1 MASSPSSHIFNSPP
15 LQQPSS
21 DPATTRTLDLS
32 SLPPIFVSATH
43 FDPTALHELED
54 SLIDSGAALTYDL
67 SEAGIV
73 ISKVAR
79 KPRVLFDLKARGVW
93 TEEVEVGSGVEGLEE
108 RSGKRVKVETDRSR
122 ESEVVVIDDDHDD
135 SSTASEGEVEG
146 VLKAGTSKRPPAK
159 RARSTEKAAAIASD
173 SLIRVVKV
181 DWFEASKRAGEPL
194 PLQRFLTY
202 QGRRVARSVS
212 ATPSTSNQ
220 TTPRKP
226 THLSRVS
233 SRPGERQSSPTA
245 SILERAREDAPTHSP
260 RADRFGKRKF
270 GQHIPSSSGT
280 ASWEAGSQHQPH
292 AHLLQKTTSEDAS
305 GVSSDLPEMPEWVK
319 AGTKYACQRLTP
331 ANPPNE
337 PFIAL
342 LKNIKLARLLTN
354 DEIGVR
360 AYSTSIAALAAYPH
374 KISNPREIL
383 ALPGCDAKIANLYV
397 EWSNTGTIKAV
408 EDIEADEDLQ
418 VLRLFY
424 EIWGV
429 GATTAREFFYDKG
442 WRDLDDIV
450 ERGWKTLSRVQQ
462 IGVKFYDE
470 FLDPIPRAEV
480 EGIAEVVHRHACKV
494 RDKDIQSLVVGG
506 YRRGKEASGDV
517 DIVVSHPDEKKT
529 LGLVGD
535 IVASLEEEGWI
546 THTLLLSLNSTN
558 RGQETL
564 PFRSSGSGHGGHG
577 FDTLDKALVVW
588 QDPHWMD
595 DGDAVDDSKNDK
607 KDPNIHRRVD
617 IIISPWRTVGCA
629 VLGWSAGTTFER
641 DLRRYA
647 KDVKGWKFDSSGV
660 RNRGNGEVVDLE
672 GFYSYE
678 GEHGKGRA
686 ETMVQAER
694 RVFEGMGIEWREP
707 GERCTG

>member
-21 DPATTRTLDLS
+21 DPTTTRTLDLS

-245 SILERAREDAPTHSP
+245 TP
-260 RADRFGKRKF
+260 RPPPPKD
-270 GQHIPSSSGT
+270 HI
-280 ASWEAGSQHQPH
+280 
-292 AHLLQKTTSEDAS
+292 
-305 GVSSDLPEMPEWVK
+305 
-319 AGTKYACQRLTP
+319 
-331 ANPPNE
+331 
-337 PFIAL
+337 
-342 LKNIKLARLLTN
+342 
-354 DEIGVR
+354 
-360 AYSTSIAALAAYPH
+360 
-374 KISNPREIL
+374 
-383 ALPGCDAKIANLYV
+383 
-397 EWSNTGTIKAV
+397 
-408 EDIEADEDLQ
+408 
-418 VLRLFY
+418 
-424 EIWGV
+424 
-429 GATTAREFFYDKG
+429 
-442 WRDLDDIV
+442 
-450 ERGWKTLSRVQQ
+450 
-462 IGVKFYDE
+462 
-470 FLDPIPRAEV
+470 
-480 EGIAEVVHRHACKV
+480 
-494 RDKDIQSLVVGG
+494 
-506 YRRGKEASGDV
+506 RR
-517 DIVVSHPDEKKT
+517 
-529 LGLVGD
+529 
-535 IVASLEEEGWI
+535 
-546 THTLLLSLNSTN
+546 
-558 RGQETL
+558 
-564 PFRSSGSGHGGHG
+564 
-577 FDTLDKALVVW
+577 
-588 QDPHWMD
+588 
-595 DGDAVDDSKNDK
+595 
-607 KDPNIHRRVD
+607 
-617 IIISPWRTVGCA
+617 C
-629 VLGWSAGTTFER
+629 
-641 DLRRYA
+641 LRRLQRPP
-647 KDVKGWKFDSSGV
+647 
-660 RNRGNGEVVDLE
+660 RN
-672 GFYSYE
+672 
-678 GEHGKGRA
+678 A
-686 ETMVQAER
+686 
-694 RVFEGMGIEWREP
+694 RVGQSRH
-707 GERCTG
+707 